1 MYIQGLYQCWISTK
15 IYTQWKD
22 IVVKQTVLQKG
33 NIHIYYDVVLK
44 ILFLENLI
52 PVWSHRL
59 PNVIY
64 LCGLQHSLLMGF

>member
-1 MYIQGLYQCWISTK
+1 M
-15 IYTQWKD
+15 
-22 IVVKQTVLQKG
+22 VKQTVLQKG

-64 LCGLQHSLLMGF
+64 LCGLQHSLLRGF